1 MTREQLFI
9 YTIKDLEKKLVATD
23 QYEILMIAGLLRK
36 LLLDGT
42 PLMDL
47 VNANHLKVK
56 FIINSKPIPEDKYLS
71 IWSIEDGLDP
81 STAVPHLCKPIEVNR
96 EQFLSTK
103 ILKAVDKVFSV
114 RDVILHLAHIEG
126 AVHAGS
132 TKDEK
137 DVILNKFIQEW
148 QIGGVAATFRLLKAI
163 ARVTVKGL
171 KVLESSLTSKV

>member
-9 YTIKDLEKKLVATD
+9 YTIRDLEKKLVATD

-42 PLMDL
+42 PLMDQI
-47 VNANHLKVK
+47 NTDHPKVK

-71 IWSIEDGLDP
+71 VWSIEDGLDP
-81 STAVPHLCKPIEVNR
+81 ATAVPYLCKTIEVDR
-96 EQFLSTK
+96 GQFLSTK
-103 ILKAVDKVFSV
+103 ILKVTDKVFSV
-114 RDVILHLAHIEG
+114 KDVILHLAHVEG

-137 DVILNKFIQEW
+137 DVILNRFIQEW

-163 ARVTVKGL
+163 TRVTVKGL
-171 KVLESSLTSKV
+171 KPLESSLTSKV

>member
-1 MTREQLFI
+1 MTREQLFV
-9 YTIKDLEKKLVATD
+9 YTIKDLEKKLAATD

-42 PLMDL
+42 PLMDQI
-47 VNANHLKVK
+47 NTGHLRVK
-56 FIINSKPIPEDKYLS
+56 FIINSRPIPEDKYLS

-81 STAVPHLCKPIEVNR
+81 ATAVPHLCKPIEVDR
-96 EQFLSTK
+96 GQLLSTK
-103 ILKAVDKVFSV
+103 ILKVGGKVFSV
-114 RDVILHLAHIEG
+114 KDVILHLAHVEG

-137 DVILNKFIQEW
+137 DLILNRFIQEW

-171 KVLESSLTSKV
+171 QVLESSLTSKV